1 MTSRLIS
8 ICMPAY
14 NAGDYI
20 LQSVGSIISQS
31 YPNWE
36 LIIVND
42 GSTDQTARVLAG
54 ISDKRIKVYHQQNQG
69 QCAAAN
75 RAFHLSGGAL
85 IKFMDADDLLSP
97 DFLRAQAAALNN
109 SDEDIAYASWGRFYH
124 GDLSTFKPETGAV
137 RGEMPPFAWLM
148 ASMAGREVMLQ
159 CALWLI
165 PRPLLDKAGLWN
177 EELSL
182 INDFEFFIRVLLN
195 SKKLTYA
202 ESAVLYYRSGLPGS
216 LSSGYSAKAAI
227 SAFRSIDLGTGHL
240 LRYSDAPKVKQAAA
254 DCFRRF
260 TFTFYPD
267 YPGLITQAEQRIKD
281 LGGSEIPFPA
291 GGLTRVLAAVLGWKA
306 AKKIKK
312 QLQPKSS

>member
-1 MTSRLIS
+1 
-8 ICMPAY
+8 MPAY

-20 LQSVGSIISQS
+20 LQSVGSVISQS

-42 GSTDQTARVLAG
+42 GSTDQTASILEG

-75 RAFHLSGGAL
+75 RAFRLSGGSL

-97 DFLRAQAAALNN
+97 DFLRAQAAVLNN
-109 SDEDIAYASWGRFYH
+109 EDFDIAYASWGRFYD
-124 GDLSTFKPETGAV
+124 GDLSTFKPETGSV
-137 RGEMPPFAWLM
+137 RGDMQPFAWLM
-148 ASMAGREVMLQ
+148 ASMTGREVMLQ

-177 EELSL
+177 EQLSL

-195 SKKLTYA
+195 SKKLKYA
-202 ESAVLYYRSGLPGS
+202 ETAVLYYRSGLAGS
-216 LSSGYSAKAAI
+216 LSSGNSAKAAI

-240 LRYSDAPKVKQAAA
+240 LRYSDTPEVKQIAA

-267 YPGLITQAEQRIKD
+267 YPELINQAEQRIKA
-281 LGGSEIPFPA
+281 LGGSELPFSA
-291 GGLTRVLAAVLGWKA
+291 GGATRILAALIGWKA

-312 QLQPKSS
+312 HLQQKPS